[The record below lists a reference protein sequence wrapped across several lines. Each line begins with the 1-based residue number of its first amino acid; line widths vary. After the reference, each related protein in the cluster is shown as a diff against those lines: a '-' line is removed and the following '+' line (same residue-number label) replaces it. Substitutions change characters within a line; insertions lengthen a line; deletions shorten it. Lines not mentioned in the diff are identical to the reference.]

1 MISDVP
7 EDKRSDDIESMP
19 HHYEHLLIR
28 GTSYEGTYN
37 DKMSFGMSVPE
48 ELWSTNDDLQEGF
61 HEDVDQVDG
70 ATITI
75 EVTFTDGSTET
86 HHYRLNTGKLYIPV
100 DENGYKQHDNVTRF
114 ATDKEWYIY
123 GYLMEQID

>member
-1 MISDVP
+1 
-7 EDKRSDDIESMP
+7 
-19 HHYEHLLIR
+19 
-28 GTSYEGTYN
+28 
-37 DKMSFGMSVPE
+37 MSVPE

-75 EVTFTDGSTET
+75 EVTFTDGRTET